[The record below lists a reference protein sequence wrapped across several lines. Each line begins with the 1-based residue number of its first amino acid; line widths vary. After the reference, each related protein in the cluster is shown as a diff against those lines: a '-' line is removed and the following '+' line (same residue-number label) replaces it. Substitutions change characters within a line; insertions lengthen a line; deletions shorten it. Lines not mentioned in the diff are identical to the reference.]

1 MRLVGW
7 VGRGRGRYPTKKRL
21 WGKVVAGY
29 TPRKIFRGVSVMRNL
44 SPVAV
49 AAWTDLL
56 RHLNDAA
63 IAELRGTP
71 RLKRIGQKGY
81 WYDHYR
87 VGDQTVDRYI
97 GEDSPRMQAQLA
109 RAGALRAAE
118 QARQTERARLVRI
131 LRAEGCLMTDRGS
144 GQVIGAMA
152 RAGVFRLGGTLI
164 GTQAF
169 RCYEGELGLR
179 IGLDQ
184 SAMTD
189 DVDIASFERL
199 SIVLEDRVSEPLAEV
214 FRDLSFAPLPSL
226 EGHRV
231 WRWRQTGQQTLVE
244 FLTPAFGAEE
254 GIRDLPALGVSA
266 QALHYLNYLIAQPI
280 RVPLLYRAGFLIQV
294 PRPERFAIH
303 KLIVADRRRD
313 GPDALKARKDRAQAE
328 FLIRAL
334 AEERPDDLREAY
346 QAALAVG
353 PAWRARLEASLA
365 RMPQLRHQLQAL

>member
-1 MRLVGW
+1 M
-7 VGRGRGRYPTKKRL
+7 KD
-21 WGKVVAGY
+21 
-29 TPRKIFRGVSVMRNL
+29 L

-56 RHLNDAA
+56 RHLKDAA
-63 IAELRGTP
+63 IAGLRGTP
-71 RLKRIGQKGY
+71 RLKQIGAKGY

-87 VGDQTVDRYI
+87 VGEQTVDRYI
-97 GEDSPRMQAQLA
+97 GEDTPKMQAQLA
-109 RAGALRAAE
+109 RAGALRLVE
-118 QARQTERARLVRI
+118 RENQAERARLVRI

-144 GQVIGAMA
+144 GQVISAMA

-169 RCYEGELGLR
+169 RCYEGELGIR

-199 SIVLEDRVSEPLAEV
+199 SIVLQDQVDEPLTGV
-214 FRDLSFAPLPSL
+214 FRDLSFDPLPSL
-226 EGHRV
+226 EGHKV
-231 WRWRQTGQQTLVE
+231 WRWRQSGQQTLVE
-244 FLTPAFGAEE
+244 FLTPAFGQDE

-280 RVPLLYRAGFLIQV
+280 QVPLLYRAGFLIQV

-313 GPDALKARKDRAQAE
+313 GPDTLKARKDRAQAD
-328 FLIRAL
+328 FLIRVL
-334 AEERPDDLREAY
+334 AEERPDDLGEAY
-346 QAALAVG
+346 AAAMETG
-353 PAWRARLEASLA
+353 PAWRSRLEASLA
-365 RMPQLRHQLQAL
+365 RMPQARERLQAL